1 MQLAANVHR
10 GRYYRRGAGNFV
22 SLAERWNGKKWT
34 LERTPNPT
42 GATDSELQSVS
53 CTSARACTAVG
64 YDRNSAGRKSTL
76 AERRNDKKWTLEPTL
91 NPTEATYSELESV
104 SCTGA
109 RACLAVGS
117 YENTIGQYVTLAER
131 WNGKKWMIEPTP
143 NPAKAVSFLYGS
155 VVHLRQG
162 CTAVGYYRR
171 GAVKIVTFAERWN
184 GKKWTI
190 ESMPTPAGAVGSFL
204 YGVSSRRQTP
214 APRSGTTK
222 TAPGRNRRWRSAGT
236 ARCGR
241 SSHAYPG
248 CSCLELLL
256 RGVVHGGGRLHR
268 SRPLPTQR
276 RQTIDSGG
284 VLERQEVDDRAHAQP
299 GQRNIKLSVWRI
311 LHGRGRVHRGWTLP
325 KEGWAEI
332 DAGRAASMTFLPN
345 GKEPFLLVPLAA
357 ASSTLRSRW
366 PGGAHALRNW
376 SAFA

>member
-1 MQLAANVHR
+1 MSCSSPRTCTAA
-10 GRYYRRGAGNFV
+10 GYYRRGAGNFV

-143 NPAKAVSFLYGS
+143 NPAKAVSFLYGVS
-155 VVHLRQG
+155 CTSAKA

-204 YGVSSRRQTP
+204 YGVSCTAADACTAVGDYQNGAGQKSTLAERWNGKMWAIEPTPTP
-214 APRSGTTK
+214 AAAAWSYFYGVSC
-222 TAPGRNRRWRSAGT
+222 TAADACTAVGPYRHSAGKQLT
-236 ARCGR
+236 LAEYWNGKRWTIEPTPNPA
-241 SSHAYPG
+241 SATS
-248 CSCLELLL
+248 SCLY
-256 RGVVHGGGRLHR
+256 GASCTAGGACTAVGH
-268 SRPLPTQR
+268 SQR
-276 RQTIDSGG
+276 R
-284 VLERQEVDDRAHAQP
+284 
-299 GQRNIKLSVWRI
+299 
-311 LHGRGRVHRGWTLP
+311 
-325 KEGWAEI
+325 
-332 DAGRAASMTFLPN
+332 AGRKLT
-345 GKEPFLLVPLAA
+345 LAERH
-357 ASSTLRSRW
+357 L
-366 PGGAHALRNW
+366 
-376 SAFA
+376 